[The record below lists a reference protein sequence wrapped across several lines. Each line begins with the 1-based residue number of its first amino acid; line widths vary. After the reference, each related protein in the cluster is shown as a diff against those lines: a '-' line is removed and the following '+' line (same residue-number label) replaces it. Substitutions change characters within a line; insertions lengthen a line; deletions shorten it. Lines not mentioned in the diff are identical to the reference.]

1 MVVEL
6 LCINSVECM
15 TLQSNRGIVTELL
28 NVTIAYFRQCLSL
41 QDFFSLLQ
49 KKKKISFHFFFF
61 KKKDFFS
68 VEY

>member
-1 MVVEL
+1 MLLFTQENMVVEL

-41 QDFFSLLQ
+41 QDFFSLL
-49 KKKKISFHFFFF
+49 KKKRFLFT
-61 KKKDFFS
+61 
-68 VEY
+68 

>member
-41 QDFFSLLQ
+41 QDLFSLLKKIDFFSLEYY
-49 KKKKISFHFFFF
+49 FFLIFF
-61 KKKDFFS
+61 I
-68 VEY
+68 